1 MSTFFCYNKIGG
13 KNMTRIRKEPN
24 RYWSKEE
31 KLKLINE
38 VLNGKSSVQV
48 AKENNIS
55 GGMLRNWVIKY
66 NNYGEESLINKK
78 KPGNPL
84 CKYSNRKNLTD
95 LEKLQYE
102 NMKLRIENER
112 LKKGYMVEG
121 DGQVVIFNGS
131 KNKNL
136 K

>member
-1 MSTFFCYNKIGG
+1 MGRPKGG
-13 KNMTRIRKEPN
+13 KNK
-24 RYWSKEE
+24 YWSKEE
-31 KLKLINE
+31 KLKLI
-38 VLNGKSSVQV
+38 
-48 AKENNIS
+48 KEHLDNNIS
-55 GGMLRNWVIKY
+55 TNEITTRENISNGMY
-66 NNYGEESLINKK
+66 NNWLKKYLEYGEKGLENKK
-78 KPGNPL
+78 KPGYPL
-84 CKYSNRKNLTD
+84 SKYMYKKHLND
-95 LEKLQYE
+95 IEKLEYE

>member
-31 KLKLINE
+31 KLRLINE
-38 VLNGKSSVQV
+38 ALNGKSSQEV
-48 AKENNIS
+48 ARENDIS
-55 GGMLRNWVIKY
+55 GGMLRNWIRKY
-66 NNYGEESLINKK
+66 NEYGIDSLENKK

-84 CKYSNRKNLTD
+84 CKYSKKKNLTD
-95 LEKLQYE
+95 IEKLQYE

-112 LKKGYMVEG
+112 LKKGYLVKG
-121 DGQVVIFNGS
+121 DGSVVVF
-131 KNKNL
+131 KK
-136 K
+136 